1 MNAYDHMKTKS
12 LLLLLSLS
20 FGFSA
25 AIAQGNYTLTVEEHA
40 VDIVPGQ
47 TTYRMYV
54 DLVNPDDFL
63 SSVFGN
69 DVDEL
74 SLETENGFYNDPL
87 GASVATGIN
96 PAFIAF
102 FPTIGADS
110 WITIGLE
117 SQNVGDQVAISTVED
132 AEQPFVPA
140 FASGSAIDGENIVL
154 NTSTG
159 GAWFVLNGT
168 PNGLP
173 DADGRVL
180 IMQLTTTGGFSGI
193 LPVQVFENGNGAN
206 DMRFTFAFDGVG
218 TFGEAVSSN
227 GGCTDS
233 SACNYDADATEDDGS
248 CTYADAGYD
257 CDGACLND
265 ADSDGVCDEFESAG
279 CTDGTACNYDA
290 AATDDDGSCTY
301 ADDGYDCDG
310 VCLNDSDGDG
320 TCDEFET
327 VGCTDAAACNYA
339 ASATDD
345 DGSCTYAETGYG
357 CDGACLDDVDGD
369 GICDEFETAGCT
381 DAMACNYDA
390 TATDD
395 DGSCTFDDCAGSYT
409 LTVEEYAV
417 DIVPGQTTY
426 RMYVDLVNP
435 DDFVSSVF
443 GNDVD
448 ELSLETENGFYN
460 DPMGASVATGINP
473 AFIAFFPTIGADS
486 WITIGL
492 DSQNV
497 GDQVAV
503 STVEDAEQP
512 FVPAFAS
519 GSAIDGQNI
528 VINTSTG
535 GAWFVLNGTPNGLP
549 DEDGR
554 VLILQLT
561 TSGGLSGVLPVQVFE
576 NGNGAN
582 DMRFTFEFD
591 GPGTFGEVVSSND
604 GCTDSSAC
612 NYDADATD
620 DDGSCTYADA
630 GYDCDGACLND
641 ADSDGVCDEFE
652 SAGCTDGT
660 ACNYDAAATDDDGS
674 CTYPETA
681 YDCNGACL
689 NDFDGDGICDEF
701 ESVGCTDAAA
711 CNYAT
716 SATDD
721 DGSCTYAD
729 AGYDCDGVC
738 LDDVDGD
745 GICDEFETAGCT
757 NVTACNYD
765 ATATDDDGSCTYA
778 ETGYDCAGSCIDDAD
793 GDGICDEFETAGC
806 TDATAC
812 NYDAAATD
820 DDGSCTFG
828 NCTEVYTLTVEEH
841 AVDIVPGQ
849 TTYRMYIDLVNSD
862 DFLSSVYG
870 NDVDG
875 LLLETE
881 NGFYNDVFGASVAT
895 GINPAFIATF
905 PTIAADSWIT
915 IGLESQNVGDQV
927 AISTVEDTEQPFV
940 AAFASGSAIDGQ
952 NIAINTSTGGAWF
965 VLNGTPNGLPDE
977 DGRVLIMQL
986 TTSGGLS
993 GTLPIQIFEN
1003 GSGFNDLRMT
1013 FEFDGTGTFG
1023 GAVTVNVGCTNEAA
1037 CNYDAA
1043 ATEDDGSCSFAEEF
1057 YDCAGACLNDADGDG
1072 VCDELEIAGCT
1083 NEAACNF
1090 DPAATSN
1097 DGSCSYPE
1105 TGYDCDSNCLVD
1117 SDGDGICDA
1126 FEAAGCTD
1134 PAACNFDVNATE
1146 DDGSCA
1152 SLDACGDCGGLGVTG
1167 CGIQEACN
1175 YDPAV
1180 TCSDSEACDYDSCAG
1195 CMDSSACNY
1204 DPGASVPAGC
1214 DYPDLYWLD
1223 CDGNCLEGFDE
1234 DGDGVCDPDEVPGC
1248 TDPDAVNY
1256 NPDATSDNGTCIIII
1271 VGCGNSA
1278 ACNYDPAVTIN
1289 APGLCDFPDSIFE
1302 DCDGN
1307 CFNDEDG
1314 DGVCDEM
1321 EILGCTTPGPGYN
1334 PFATE
1339 DDGSC
1344 QVGGCIIPSPVFA
1357 CNYDPDADFLI
1368 FSMCVSPP
1376 CEGMAGSPTPEG
1388 QLYPGCTDVY
1398 ACNYDAGATEDDGSC
1413 EYQTC
1418 IGCTDETACNYD
1430 PTAIY
1435 NDGTCDYVSCAVS
1448 GCTNANACNYDPE
1461 ATVED
1466 GTCDFTSCYGCT
1478 DPSADNYDPDALYDS
1493 GTCEILGCTLA
1504 AACNYDPAATTYD
1517 ASCDFTSCEGCMNEA
1532 ACDYDPTATI
1542 AGTCDYISCQG
1553 CTDASADNYD
1563 PTATQDDG
1571 SCEFIGCSVM
1581 SACNYDPNANV
1592 ADNNQCAYAED
1603 GYDCDGNC
1611 LNDADADGVCDEFEV
1626 AGCTDATACNYDA
1639 STTDDDGSCT
1649 YLEEYYD
1656 CNGNCV
1662 NDIDSDGVCDELE
1675 LTGCTDEMACNYDA
1689 TATDNDG
1696 SCSFAEEF
1704 YDCDGTCLNDVDGD
1718 GICDELEM
1726 GGCTEATAC
1735 NYDGTATDNDGSCSF
1750 AEEFYDCNGNCL
1762 DDADGDGI
1770 CDALEMGG
1778 CTEATA
1784 CNYDAGATDD
1794 DGSCIFADE
1803 FYDCSGTCLSDADG
1817 DGICDELEVT
1827 GCTDEMACNYD
1838 ATATDDDESCT
1849 YAEEFYDCDG
1859 TCLNDTDGDG
1869 VCDELEIAGCTDELA
1884 CNYDSA
1890 ATDDDESCT
1899 YAEEFYD
1906 CDGNCLNDADGDGVC
1921 DELEVEGCTDPE
1933 AENYNAD
1940 ATEDDG
1946 SCYYCDIEIAEDATT
1961 DEIDGAATGS
1971 IDVTITGGTGSLTIA
1986 WTGPDNFTSDQ
1997 EDLTDLFAGLYT
2009 ITVTDENGCAQEL
2022 QVEVG
2027 ATTDLAEISE
2037 LQFSLYPNP
2046 ADETLWINASG
2057 WSGLTTLALYDAAG
2071 RQIASEV
2078 YNIQEAMPIN
2088 VSGLAP
2094 GLYQLVV
2101 LNADQRGVAQ
2111 VLIQ

>member
-1 MNAYDHMKTKS
+1 MKMKN
-12 LLLLLSLS
+12 LFLLLSLS
-20 FGFSA
+20 FGLSA
-25 AIAQGNYTLTVEEHA
+25 LNAQENYTLTVEEHA

-47 TTYRMYV
+47 TTYRLYV
-54 DLVNPDDFL
+54 DLMNDDDFL

-74 SLETENGFYNDPL
+74 SLETENGFYNDALGAAVATGINPAFIGFFPTIAADSWITIGL
-87 GASVATGIN
+87 ESQNTGDEVAISTVEDAVQPFVSAFASGSAIDGANIQLNTSTGGAWFVLNGTPNGLPDDNGRVLIMQLTTTGGFSGVLPVQVFENGNGANDLRFTFAFDGVGTFGEAVSSNDGCTDSTACNYDADAAEDDGSCSYAESGYDCDGACLNDADSDGVCDEFETAGCTDASACNYDVNATDDDGTCAFAESGYDCDGTCLNDADNDGVCDEFETSGCTDATACNYAASATDDDGSCTYAESGYDCDGICLNDADGDGICDEFEMAGCTDASACNYDAAATDDDGSCTYDGCEEAYTLTVEEFAMDIVPGQTTYRMYVNLVNPDDFLSSVFGNDVDALSLETENGFYNDPMGASVATGIN
-96 PAFIAF
+96 PAFISF

-132 AEQPFVPA
+132 AA
-140 FASGSAIDGENIVL
+140 
-154 NTSTG
+154 
-159 GAWFVLNGT
+159 
-168 PNGLP
+168 
-173 DADGRVL
+173 
-180 IMQLTTTGGFSGI
+180 
-193 LPVQVFENGNGAN
+193 
-206 DMRFTFAFDGVG
+206 
-218 TFGEAVSSN
+218 
-227 GGCTDS
+227 
-233 SACNYDADATEDDGS
+233 
-248 CTYADAGYD
+248 
-257 CDGACLND
+257 
-265 ADSDGVCDEFESAG
+265 
-279 CTDGTACNYDA
+279 
-290 AATDDDGSCTY
+290 
-301 ADDGYDCDG
+301 
-310 VCLNDSDGDG
+310 
-320 TCDEFET
+320 
-327 VGCTDAAACNYA
+327 
-339 ASATDD
+339 
-345 DGSCTYAETGYG
+345 
-357 CDGACLDDVDGD
+357 
-369 GICDEFETAGCT
+369 
-381 DAMACNYDA
+381 
-390 TATDD
+390 
-395 DGSCTFDDCAGSYT
+395 
-409 LTVEEYAV
+409 
-417 DIVPGQTTY
+417 
-426 RMYVDLVNP
+426 
-435 DDFVSSVF
+435 
-443 GNDVD
+443 
-448 ELSLETENGFYN
+448 
-460 DPMGASVATGINP
+460 
-473 AFIAFFPTIGADS
+473 
-486 WITIGL
+486 
-492 DSQNV
+492 
-497 GDQVAV
+497 
-503 STVEDAEQP
+503 QP

-528 VINTSTG
+528 VVNTSTG

-549 DEDGR
+549 DENGR
-554 VLILQLT
+554 VLIMQLT

-582 DMRFTFEFD
+582 DLRFTFEFD
-591 GPGTFGEVVSSND
+591 GVGTFGEAVSSND
-604 GCTDSSAC
+604 GCTDSTAC
-612 NYDADATD
+612 NYDADAAE
-620 DDGSCTYADA
+620 DDGSCTYAES
-630 GYDCDGACLND
+630 GYDCDGGCLND

-652 SAGCTDGT
+652 SAGCTDAA
-660 ACNYDAAATDDDGS
+660 ACNYDVDATDDDGS
-674 CTYPETA
+674 CTYPEAA
-681 YDCNGACL
+681 YDCDGACL

-701 ESVGCTDAAA
+701 ETSGCTDATA
-711 CNYAT
+711 CNYAA

-721 DGSCTYAD
+721 DGSCTYAES
-729 AGYDCDGVC
+729 GYDCDGSC
-738 LDDVDGD
+738 L
-745 GICDEFETAGCT
+745 
-757 NVTACNYD
+757 N
-765 ATATDDDGSCTYA
+765 
-778 ETGYDCAGSCIDDAD
+778 DAD

-806 TDATAC
+806 TDNTAC
-812 NYDAAATD
+812 NYDAGASD
-820 DDGSCTFG
+820 DDGSCTYDG
-828 NCTEVYTLTVEEH
+828 CGGAYTLTVEEF
-841 AVDIVPGQ
+841 AMDIVPGQ
-849 TTYRMYIDLVNSD
+849 TTYRMYVNLVNAD

-875 LLLETE
+875 LVLETE

-952 NIAINTSTGGAWF
+952 NIAVNTSTGGAWF

-977 DGRVLIMQL
+977 NGRVLIMQL

-1023 GAVTVNVGCTNEAA
+1023 GDVTVNDGCTDEAA
-1037 CNYDAA
+1037 CNYDPA
-1043 ATEDDGSCSFAEEF
+1043 ATEDDGSCSFAEDF
-1057 YDCAGACLNDADGDG
+1057 YDCNGSCLNDSDGDG
-1072 VCDELEIAGCT
+1072 VCDELEIEGCT
-1083 NEAACNF
+1083 NDAACNF

-1105 TGYDCDSNCLVD
+1105 SGYDCDGNCLAD
-1117 SDGDGICDA
+1117 ADGDGICDA
-1126 FEAAGCTD
+1126 FEASGCTD
-1134 PAACNFDVNATE
+1134 SAACNFDATATE
-1146 DDGSCA
+1146 DDGSCEI
-1152 SLDACGDCGGLGVTG
+1152 LDACGDCGGNGVAG
-1167 CGIQEACN
+1167 CGIEGACN
-1175 YDPAV
+1175 YDAAV
-1180 TCSDSEACDYDSCAG
+1180 TCSVSDACDFSSCAG
-1195 CMDSSACNY
+1195 CMDASACNY
-1204 DPGASVPAGC
+1204 DEEAQVPAAC

-1248 TDPDAVNY
+1248 TDPEAVNY

-1271 VGCGNSA
+1271 VGCGNPA

-1289 APGLCDFPDSIFE
+1289 APGLCDFPNSIFE

-1357 CNYDPDADFLI
+1357 CNYDPEADFLI

-1376 CEGMAGSPTPEG
+1376 CEGMAGSPNPEG
-1388 QLYPGCTDVY
+1388 LLYPGCTDVY

-1413 EYQTC
+1413 EYQSC

-1430 PTAIY
+1430 PSAVY
-1435 NDGTCDYVSCAVS
+1435 NDGSCDYVSCAVS
-1448 GCTNANACNYDPE
+1448 GCTNSNACNYNPE
-1461 ATVED
+1461 ATTED
-1466 GTCDFTSCYGCT
+1466 GTCDYTSCYGCT
-1478 DPSADNYDPDALYDS
+1478 DASADNYDPAALYDD

-1504 AACNYDPAATTYD
+1504 SACNYDPAATTYD

-1563 PTATQDDG
+1563 PAATQEDG
-1571 SCEFIGCSVM
+1571 SCEFIGCNVI

-1592 ADNNQCAYAED
+1592 ADNDQCEYAQD

-1611 LNDADADGVCDEFEV
+1611 INDTDADGVCDEFET
-1626 AGCTDATACNYDA
+1626 AGCTDSTACNYDA

-1649 YLEEYYD
+1649 YLEENYD
-1656 CNGNCV
+1656 CDGNCV
-1662 NDIDSDGVCDELE
+1662 NDIDNDGVCDELE
-1675 LTGCTDEMACNYDA
+1675 LTGCTDETACNYNA
-1689 TATDNDG
+1689 AATDNDG
-1696 SCSFAEEF
+1696 SCSFAEEN
-1704 YDCDGTCLNDVDGD
+1704 YDCDGNCLNDADGD

-1726 GGCTEATAC
+1726 GGCTEAAAC
-1735 NYDGTATDNDGSCSF
+1735 NYDGTATDNDGSCTF

-1762 DDADGDGI
+1762 NDGDGDGI
-1770 CDALEMGG
+1770 CDELELGG
-1778 CTEATA
+1778 CTDAMA
-1784 CNYDAGATDD
+1784 CNYDTGATDD
-1794 DGSCIFADE
+1794 DGSCIYAEE
-1803 FYDCSGTCLSDADG
+1803 FYDCSGTCLNDADG
-1817 DGICDELEVT
+1817 DGICDELEVA

-1859 TCLNDTDGDG
+1859 
-1869 VCDELEIAGCTDELA
+1869 
-1884 CNYDSA
+1884 
-1890 ATDDDESCT
+1890 
-1899 YAEEFYD
+1899 
-1906 CDGNCLNDADGDGVC
+1906 NCLNDADGDGIC
-1921 DELEVEGCTDPE
+1921 DELEVSGCTDPE

-1946 SCYYCDIEIAEDATT
+1946 SCYYCDIEIEEDATT

-1971 IDVTITGGTGSLTIA
+1971 IDVTITGGEGPYAIA

-2009 ITVTDENGCAQEL
+2009 ITVTDENGCTQEL
-2022 QVEVG
+2022 QVEIG
-2027 ATTDLAEISE
+2027 ATTNLGEIPA
-2037 LQFSLYPNP
+2037 LQFKLYPNP
-2046 ADETLWINASG
+2046 TSETLWIAAAG
-2057 WSGLTTLALYDAAG
+2057 WGGLTSVVLYDAAG
-2071 RQIASEV
+2071 RQIAAEAH
-2078 YNIQEAMPIN
+2078 NIQEVMPLD

-2094 GLYQLVV
+2094 GFYQLVV
-2101 LNADQRGVAQ
+2101 LNADQRGVAH

>member
-1 MNAYDHMKTKS
+1 MKMKN
-12 LLLLLSLS
+12 LFLLLSLS
-20 FGFSA
+20 FGLSA
-25 AIAQGNYTLTVEEHA
+25 LNAQENYTLTVEEHA

-47 TTYRMYV
+47 TTYRLYV
-54 DLVNPDDFL
+54 DLMNDDDFL

-74 SLETENGFYNDPL
+74 SLETENGFYNDALGAAVATGINPAFIGFFPTIAADSWITIGL
-87 GASVATGIN
+87 ESQNTGDEVAISTVEDAVQPFVSAFASGSAIDGANIQLNTSTGGAWFVLNGTPNGLPDDNGRVLIMQLTTTGGFSGVLPVQVFENGNGANDLRFTFAFDGVGTFGEAVSSNDGCTDSTACNYDADAAEDDGSCSYAESGYDCDGACLNDADSDGVCDEFETAGCTDASACNYNVNATDDDGTCAFAESGYDCDGTCLNDADNDGVCDEFETSGCTDATACNYAASATDDDGSCTYAESGYDCDGICLNDADGDGICDEFEMAGCTDASACNYDAAATDDDGSCTYDGCEEAYTLTVEEFAMDIVPGQTTYRMYVNLVNPDDFLSSVFGNDVDALSLETENGFYNDPMGASVATGIN
-96 PAFIAF
+96 PAFISF

-132 AEQPFVPA
+132 AA
-140 FASGSAIDGENIVL
+140 
-154 NTSTG
+154 
-159 GAWFVLNGT
+159 
-168 PNGLP
+168 
-173 DADGRVL
+173 
-180 IMQLTTTGGFSGI
+180 
-193 LPVQVFENGNGAN
+193 
-206 DMRFTFAFDGVG
+206 
-218 TFGEAVSSN
+218 
-227 GGCTDS
+227 
-233 SACNYDADATEDDGS
+233 
-248 CTYADAGYD
+248 
-257 CDGACLND
+257 
-265 ADSDGVCDEFESAG
+265 
-279 CTDGTACNYDA
+279 
-290 AATDDDGSCTY
+290 
-301 ADDGYDCDG
+301 
-310 VCLNDSDGDG
+310 
-320 TCDEFET
+320 
-327 VGCTDAAACNYA
+327 
-339 ASATDD
+339 
-345 DGSCTYAETGYG
+345 
-357 CDGACLDDVDGD
+357 
-369 GICDEFETAGCT
+369 
-381 DAMACNYDA
+381 
-390 TATDD
+390 
-395 DGSCTFDDCAGSYT
+395 
-409 LTVEEYAV
+409 
-417 DIVPGQTTY
+417 
-426 RMYVDLVNP
+426 
-435 DDFVSSVF
+435 
-443 GNDVD
+443 
-448 ELSLETENGFYN
+448 
-460 DPMGASVATGINP
+460 
-473 AFIAFFPTIGADS
+473 
-486 WITIGL
+486 
-492 DSQNV
+492 
-497 GDQVAV
+497 
-503 STVEDAEQP
+503 QP

-528 VINTSTG
+528 VVNTSTG

-549 DEDGR
+549 DENGR
-554 VLILQLT
+554 VLIMQLT

-582 DMRFTFEFD
+582 DLRFTFEFD
-591 GPGTFGEVVSSND
+591 GVGTFGEAVSSND
-604 GCTDSSAC
+604 GCTDSTAC
-612 NYDADATD
+612 NYDADAAE
-620 DDGSCTYADA
+620 DDGSCTYAES
-630 GYDCDGACLND
+630 GYDCDGGCLND

-652 SAGCTDGT
+652 SAGCTDAA
-660 ACNYDAAATDDDGS
+660 ACNYDVDATDDDGS
-674 CTYPETA
+674 CTYPEAA
-681 YDCNGACL
+681 YDCDGACL

-701 ESVGCTDAAA
+701 ETSGCTDATA
-711 CNYAT
+711 CNYAA

-721 DGSCTYAD
+721 DGSCTYAES
-729 AGYDCDGVC
+729 GYDCDGSC
-738 LDDVDGD
+738 L
-745 GICDEFETAGCT
+745 
-757 NVTACNYD
+757 N
-765 ATATDDDGSCTYA
+765 
-778 ETGYDCAGSCIDDAD
+778 DAD

-806 TDATAC
+806 TDNTAC
-812 NYDAAATD
+812 NYDAGASD
-820 DDGSCTFG
+820 DDGSCTYDG
-828 NCTEVYTLTVEEH
+828 CGGAYTLTVEEF
-841 AVDIVPGQ
+841 AMDIVPGQ
-849 TTYRMYIDLVNSD
+849 TTYRMYVNLVNAD

-875 LLLETE
+875 LVLETE

-952 NIAINTSTGGAWF
+952 NIAVNTSTGGAWF

-977 DGRVLIMQL
+977 NGRVLIMQL

-1023 GAVTVNVGCTNEAA
+1023 GDVTVNDGCTDEAA
-1037 CNYDAA
+1037 CNYDPA
-1043 ATEDDGSCSFAEEF
+1043 ATEDDGSCSFAEDF
-1057 YDCAGACLNDADGDG
+1057 YDCNGSCLNDSDGDG
-1072 VCDELEIAGCT
+1072 VCDELEIEGCT
-1083 NEAACNF
+1083 NDAACNF

-1105 TGYDCDSNCLVD
+1105 SGYDCDGNCLAD
-1117 SDGDGICDA
+1117 ADGDGICDA
-1126 FEAAGCTD
+1126 FEASGCTD
-1134 PAACNFDVNATE
+1134 SAACNFDATATE
-1146 DDGSCA
+1146 DDGSCEI
-1152 SLDACGDCGGLGVTG
+1152 LDACGDCGGNGVAG
-1167 CGIQEACN
+1167 CGIEGACN
-1175 YDPAV
+1175 YDAAV
-1180 TCSDSEACDYDSCAG
+1180 TCSVSDACDFSSCAG
-1195 CMDSSACNY
+1195 CMDASACNY
-1204 DPGASVPAGC
+1204 DEEAQVPAAC

-1248 TDPDAVNY
+1248 TDPEAVNY

-1271 VGCGNSA
+1271 VGCGNPA

-1289 APGLCDFPDSIFE
+1289 APGLCDFPNSIFE

-1357 CNYDPDADFLI
+1357 CNYDPEADFLI

-1376 CEGMAGSPTPEG
+1376 CEGMAGSPNPEG
-1388 QLYPGCTDVY
+1388 LLYPGCTDVY

-1413 EYQTC
+1413 EYQSC

-1430 PTAIY
+1430 PSAVY
-1435 NDGTCDYVSCAVS
+1435 NDGSCDYVSCAVS
-1448 GCTNANACNYDPE
+1448 GCTNSNACNYNPE
-1461 ATVED
+1461 ATTED
-1466 GTCDFTSCYGCT
+1466 GTCDYTSCYGCT
-1478 DPSADNYDPDALYDS
+1478 DASADNYDPAALYDD

-1504 AACNYDPAATTYD
+1504 SACNYDPAATTYD

-1563 PTATQDDG
+1563 PAATQEDG
-1571 SCEFIGCSVM
+1571 SCEFIGCNVI

-1592 ADNNQCAYAED
+1592 ADNDQCEYAQD

-1611 LNDADADGVCDEFEV
+1611 INDTDADGVCDEFET
-1626 AGCTDATACNYDA
+1626 AGCTDSTACNYDA

-1649 YLEEYYD
+1649 YLEENYD
-1656 CNGNCV
+1656 CDGNCV
-1662 NDIDSDGVCDELE
+1662 NDIDNDGVCDELE
-1675 LTGCTDEMACNYDA
+1675 LTGCTDETACNYNA
-1689 TATDNDG
+1689 AATDNDG
-1696 SCSFAEEF
+1696 SCSFAEEN
-1704 YDCDGTCLNDVDGD
+1704 YDCDGNCLNDADGD

-1726 GGCTEATAC
+1726 GGCTEAAAC
-1735 NYDGTATDNDGSCSF
+1735 NYDGTATDNDGSCTF

-1762 DDADGDGI
+1762 NDGDGDGI
-1770 CDALEMGG
+1770 CDELELGG
-1778 CTEATA
+1778 CTDAMA
-1784 CNYDAGATDD
+1784 CNYDTGATDD
-1794 DGSCIFADE
+1794 DGSCIYAEE
-1803 FYDCSGTCLSDADG
+1803 FYDCSGTCLNDADG
-1817 DGICDELEVT
+1817 DGICDELEVA

-1859 TCLNDTDGDG
+1859 
-1869 VCDELEIAGCTDELA
+1869 
-1884 CNYDSA
+1884 
-1890 ATDDDESCT
+1890 
-1899 YAEEFYD
+1899 
-1906 CDGNCLNDADGDGVC
+1906 NCLNDADGDGIC
-1921 DELEVEGCTDPE
+1921 DELEVSGCTDPE

-1946 SCYYCDIEIAEDATT
+1946 SCYYCDIEIEEDATT

-1971 IDVTITGGTGSLTIA
+1971 IDVTITGGEGPYAIA

-2022 QVEVG
+2022 QVEIG
-2027 ATTDLAEISE
+2027 ATTNLGEIPA
-2037 LQFSLYPNP
+2037 LQFKLYPNP
-2046 ADETLWINASG
+2046 TSETLWIAAAG
-2057 WSGLTTLALYDAAG
+2057 WGGLTSVVLYDAAG
-2071 RQIASEV
+2071 RQIAAEAH
-2078 YNIQEAMPIN
+2078 NIQEVMPLD

-2094 GLYQLVV
+2094 GFYQLVV
-2101 LNADQRGVAQ
+2101 LNADQRGVAH